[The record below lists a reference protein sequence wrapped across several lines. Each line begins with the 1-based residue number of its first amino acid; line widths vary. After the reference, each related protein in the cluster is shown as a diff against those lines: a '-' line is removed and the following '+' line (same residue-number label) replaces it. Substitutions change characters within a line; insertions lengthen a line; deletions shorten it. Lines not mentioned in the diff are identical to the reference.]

1 MNQYMIDIEIHED
14 RVENFFTMVPEQRD
28 QINKLMTEGR
38 ISSVTL
44 SFDRARLWIT
54 MFANNEAQV
63 HSVMDTFVLID
74 AMNFNIRQVMF
85 HVSNT
90 QLFPQLYLN

>member
-1 MNQYMIDIEIHED
+1 MNQYMIDIEIQED
-14 RVENFFTMVPEQRD
+14 RVENFFTLVPDQRD

-44 SFDRARLWIT
+44 SLDRARLWIT
-54 MFANNEAQV
+54 MFANSEEQV
-63 HSVMDTFVLID
+63 SNVLNNFVLIK
-74 AMNFNIRQVMF
+74 AMTFSIRQVMF

-90 QLFPQLYLN
+90 QFFPQLYMN

>member
-1 MNQYMIDIEIHED
+1 MNQYMIDIEIQED
-14 RVENFFTMVPEQRD
+14 RVENFFTLVPDQRD

-44 SFDRARLWIT
+44 SFDRSRLWIT
-54 MFANNEAQV
+54 MFANNEDQV
-63 HSVMDTFVLID
+63 RTVLDGFVLIN
-74 AMNFNIRQVMF
+74 AMDFNIRQVMF

-90 QLFPQLYLN
+90 QFFPQLYMN